1 VVAASG
7 GTPLRVTDGG
17 DTEFHRNPSFLPG
30 NRRVLLGLDDTGPV
44 AEIRIGVLDL
54 ETGAVDTLETPG
66 TMARFAPPNHLVFT
80 GADGS
85 LLVQPFDPD
94 RGRPTGPAVAL
105 LDGVVVR
112 GDGTGEFAVSMSGD
126 LVYVPGDRGGTESL
140 VLADGDSRD
149 EVPLP
154 RAVNL
159 EDPAISPDGRRIVA
173 RLVDEGDAE
182 DLWLLD
188 RDQET
193 LTRFT
198 TEGDTFMPAWTP
210 DGQRIA
216 YGAGRG
222 DSLSEAIF
230 WRAADGSGE
239 AELLVADEDN
249 IAPLGFLP
257 DGRRLLVQAYGRSGT
272 WADIGI
278 VMLGDSTI
286 RWLVSTE
293 FREYHGQASPDGR
306 WVAYAS
312 NRSGQFEVYVEA
324 LSGQAGRV
332 QISSGSGMAPR
343 WSPDGQRLYYSP
355 APGSGG
361 GLVNVAELDI
371 GDRVRVRSRDVAV
384 RASVD
389 FNTGN
394 INYDVDRVSG
404 RLLLI
409 LVDGAES
416 TNNIRWILDCP
427 AILVEMA
434 TAR

>member
-1 VVAASG
+1 
-7 GTPLRVTDGG
+7 
-17 DTEFHRNPSFLPG
+17 
-30 NRRVLLGLDDTGPV
+30 
-44 AEIRIGVLDL
+44 
-54 ETGAVDTLETPG
+54 
-66 TMARFAPPNHLVFT
+66 
-80 GADGS
+80 
-85 LLVQPFDPD
+85 
-94 RGRPTGPAVAL
+94 
-105 LDGVVVR
+105 
-112 GDGTGEFAVSMSGD
+112 MSGD

-198 TEGDTFMPAWTP
+198 TEGDTYMPAWTP

-272 WADIGI
+272 RADIGI

-416 TNNIRWILDCP
+416 TNNIRWILDWP